1 MVVYINR
8 HLKDVTMTLAEMNE
22 AKAEID
28 SARKRTVDLLARAER
43 QELDAAWQALDGK
56 PVVQPVRGPETGL
69 VMVRGRMGGGG
80 APFNLGEV
88 TVTRAT
94 IRLASGTVGHAQAL
108 GTDREKARLSA
119 IFDALWQEPA
129 TQAFVEQALLA
140 PIAARLSD
148 ADRRKADET
157 AATRVDFFTM
167 VRGDD

>member
-8 HLKDVTMTLAEMNE
+8 HFKEKMMTAAEKT
-22 AKAEID
+22 AVAARTD
-28 SARKRTVDLLARAER
+28 DGRKRTVDLLARAET
-43 QELDAAWQALDGK
+43 QELLAAWDALAEK

-69 VMVRGRMGGGG
+69 VMVRGRIGGGG

-94 IRLASGTVGHAQAL
+94 VRLASGSVGHAQAL

-119 IFDALWQEPA
+119 IFDALWQEEA
-129 TQAFVEQALLA
+129 TKSFVEENLLS
-140 PIAARLSD
+140 PIARRIGD
-148 ADRRKADET
+148 DVNRKAEET

-167 VRGDD
+167 VRGED

>member
-1 MVVYINR
+1 MS
-8 HLKDVTMTLAEMNE
+8 LAEKNE
-22 AKAEID
+22 PAA
-28 SARKRTVDLLARAER
+28 AGGRKRVIDLLARAER
-43 QELDAAWQALDGK
+43 PQLVEAWNGLAEK

-80 APFNLGEV
+80 TPFNLGEV

-94 IRLASGTVGHAQAL
+94 VRLASGTVGHAQAL

-119 IFDALWQEPA
+119 VFDALWQEAA
-129 TQAFVEQALLA
+129 TRQFVEQTLLA
-140 PIAARLSD
+140 PIAARV
-148 ADRRKADET
+148 AAEERRRADET

>member
-1 MVVYINR
+1 
-8 HLKDVTMTLAEMNE
+8 MTLAEKNE
-22 AKAEID
+22 PAAGG
-28 SARKRTVDLLARAER
+28 RKRVADLLACAER
-43 QELDAAWQALDGK
+43 QELLDAWDQLAEK
-56 PVVQPVRGPETGL
+56 PAVQPVRGPETGL

-94 IRLASGTVGHAQAL
+94 VRLASGTVGHAQAL

-119 IFDALWQEPA
+119 VFDALWQEPA
-129 TQAFVEQALLA
+129 TQQFVEQALLS
-140 PIAARLSD
+140 PITARVVTTE
-148 ADRRKADET
+148 RRKADET

>member
-1 MVVYINR
+1 MS
-8 HLKDVTMTLAEMNE
+8 LAEKNQT
-22 AKAEID
+22 AGQAE
-28 SARKRTVDLLARAER
+28 SGHKRTADLLARAGR
-43 QELDAAWQALDGK
+43 KELEAAWAALAEK
-56 PVVQPVRGPETGL
+56 PASQPVRGPETGL

-94 IRLASGTVGHAQAL
+94 VRLASGTVGHGQAL

-119 IFDALWQEPA
+119 IFDALWQEA
-129 TQAFVEQALLA
+129 ETQSFVEQTLLT
-140 PIAARLSD
+140 PIAARIAG
-148 ADRRKADET
+148 ADRLNADET